1 MKYISN
7 CEQDTAKIGTD
18 LAKNLKK
25 GDVVAF
31 YGDLGVGKTA
41 FIKGFVSHF
50 GDALVQSP
58 TFTIVNEYEGT
69 IPLYHFDAYRINA
82 DDWMGCGFD
91 EYLFGKGICLIEWA
105 ENVEEILPENTVSV
119 TISKNM
125 DKGDDY
131 REIEIRGMKGQEK

>member
-1 MKYISN
+1 MKFVSN
-7 CEQDTAKIGTD
+7 CEQDTAKIGVD
-18 LAKNLKK
+18 LAKKLNK

-50 GDALVQSP
+50 GDAFVQSP

-69 IPLYHFDAYRINA
+69 IPLYHFDAYRISS

-91 EYLFGKGICLIEWA
+91 EYLFGNGICLIEWS
-105 ENVEEILPENTVSV
+105 ENVEDILPENTIRV
-119 TISKNM
+119 TIKKDM

-131 REIEIRGMKGQEK
+131 REIEICGMKG